1 MLISCSLLKFPKS
14 LMAFIS
20 NLFGG
25 LKRVLVLDS
34 GEGKRE
40 VEEIRMSG
48 LETKNGEIA
57 EFENYGEIDLTQTA
71 EIPLISIVKK
81 LEQLKNGYFR
91 DRRQVYIGTL
101 AGLNLDFKEIWNFAQ
116 REKMLFQILEL
127 NLNLLVDL
135 EIMLIYGVGLRNKKV
150 NILRALHDLRDHLAS
165 CYSSFCYYPY

>member
-1 MLISCSLLKFPKS
+1 
-14 LMAFIS
+14 MAFIS
-20 NLFGG
+20 SLFGG

-48 LETKNGEIA
+48 LETKNGEMV

-91 DRRQVYIGTL
+91 DRR
-101 AGLNLDFKEIWNFAQ
+101 
-116 REKMLFQILEL
+116 
-127 NLNLLVDL
+127 
-135 EIMLIYGVGLRNKKV
+135 
-150 NILRALHDLRDHLAS
+150 
-165 CYSSFCYYPY
+165 